1 MKERLRKKEKGYLSL
16 NCFDGREKER
26 RKCKISQLQK
36 LWRRG
41 KWMILFM
48 SRAARETSG
57 LGLSPLETDRYGP
70 PAFSSETNAWII
82 HRLLP
87 RALLVWFF
95 SFRRQKGFCN
105 LNPNCEEREREMEI
119 ELEPRVK
126 PLSYKVKGMSRE
138 SLSQKASHVLDTDL
152 RSHWSTGTNTKEWIL
167 LELDVSFSVFF
178 FFSLFSY
185 ALWLVLFLNGYLW
198 SKLTVCFLAMLW
210 SLN

>member
-1 MKERLRKKEKGYLSL
+1 MKERLRKKEKEYLSL

-105 LNPNCEEREREMEI
+105 LNPNCEERERERDGDRI
-119 ELEPRVK
+119 GAKSKTTELQSEGNVERISVSK
-126 PLSYKVKGMSRE
+126 
-138 SLSQKASHVLDTDL
+138 SLSRPRYRPPLP
-152 RSHWSTGTNTKEWIL
+152 
-167 LELDVSFSVFF
+167 
-178 FFSLFSY
+178 
-185 ALWLVLFLNGYLW
+185 LVHRHQH
-198 SKLTVCFLAMLW
+198 
-210 SLN
+210 